1 MPLKTHRLITA
12 ALAGALVAAAAAV
25 PATAAGHRS
34 GVDAVPTPK
43 LGWYKCYD
51 YAECATVRLPLDY
64 DNPRGATTEI
74 AVLRVKAKN
83 QAAKI
88 GSLFVN
94 PGGPGGSA
102 TDFALAAPYFLSDPL
117 LQRFDVV
124 GVDPRGIGASE
135 NVRCFRSV
143 KEQTAVLGLM
153 NVPFP
158 VTDAE
163 EKAYVRGS
171 KLLGRACSTTGR
183 PLTGAASTAEVARDM
198 DVIRRAVG
206 DKKLN
211 YLGFSYG
218 SALGQYYANLFPD
231 RFRALVV
238 DGVLD
243 PTAWVGD
250 TRRPLDERLRSSDG
264 AYRAL
269 IEILTRCDKAGEAKC
284 VFAEGNPVQH
294 FDAIA
299 QRLKT
304 DPLALPDGEG
314 GTIQVTYAIFIN
326 AILGSLYGFDAGEQ
340 VTAIADQVGDALEGG
355 STAALVKRVRDARAS
370 RAYDFP
376 YDNGA
381 EAGTTVICTDGR
393 HPADAADWPRYADQR
408 DRKAPYFGRSWGW
421 IDSPCANRTWTV
433 RDEDAYTGP
442 FTRRTAAPVLVVGS
456 FWDPATNYR
465 GAVSSSRL
473 LPNSALLSSNNWGH
487 TAYGSGVCAT
497 AAIDDYLLTGRPPKA
512 GTVCTDAPQPFLTP
526 VPAPTATV
534 MAAATA
540 KRRPPIAAPMP
551 DSILI
556 PAHL

>member
-1 MPLKTHRLITA
+1 MPLKTHRLLTA
-12 ALAGALVAAAAAV
+12 TLAGVMAASAIAAPALAG
-25 PATAAGHRS
+25 GHKT

-51 YAECATVRLPLDY
+51 YAECATVQLPLDY

-83 QAAKI
+83 QSAKI

-102 TDFALAAPYFLSDPL
+102 TQFALAAPYWLTDPL

-135 NVRCFRSV
+135 NVRCFKSV
-143 KEQTAVLGLM
+143 KEQTAVLDLM

-158 VTDAE
+158 VTGAE
-163 EKAYVRGS
+163 EKAYVQGS
-171 KLLGRACSTTGR
+171 KLLGKACSTTGR

-218 SALGQYYANLFPD
+218 SALGQYYANMFPD

-243 PTAWVGD
+243 PVAWVGN
-250 TRRPLDERLRSSDG
+250 TRQVIDDRLHSSDG
-264 AYRAL
+264 AYKAL
-269 IEILTRCDKAGEAKC
+269 IEILKRCDKAGEAKC
-284 VFAEGNPVQH
+284 VFAEGDPVRH
-294 FDAIA
+294 FRQIA
-299 QRLKT
+299 EHLKKE
-304 DPLALPDGEG
+304 PLALPDGEG
-314 GTIQVTYAIFIN
+314 GTIQVTYAVFVS
-326 AILGSLYGFDAGEQ
+326 AILGSLYQFDAGEQ
-340 VTAIADQVGDALEGG
+340 VTAIADQVGDAIEGG
-355 STAALVKRVRDARAS
+355 STAALVQRVKDARAT
-370 RAYDFP
+370 RQYDFP
-376 YDNGA
+376 YDNSA

-393 HPADAADWPRYADQR
+393 FPANAADWPRYADR
-408 DRKAPYFGRSWGW
+408 REAAAPYFGRSWGW
-421 IDSPCANRTWTV
+421 IDSPCAHKTWTV

-442 FTRRTAAPVLVVGS
+442 FTRRTAAPVLVVGN

-473 LPNSALLSSNNWGH
+473 LPNSVLLSSNNWGH

-497 AAIDDYLLTGRPPKA
+497 TAIDNYLLTGTPPA
-512 GTVCTDAPQPFLTP
+512 RGTVCTDAPQPFVNP
-526 VPAPTATV
+526 VAT
-534 MAAATA
+534 MAAAA
-540 KRRPPIAAPMP
+540 GKQRPPIAAPLP

-556 PAHL
+556 PAKL

>member
-12 ALAGALVAAAAAV
+12 ALAGVLVAGLGAA
-25 PATAAGHRS
+25 PALAGGRKT

-43 LGWYKCYD
+43 LGWYKCYQI
-51 YAECATVRLPLDY
+51 AECATVRLPLDY

-74 AVLRVKAKN
+74 AVLRVKARN

-102 TDFALAAPYFLSDPL
+102 TEFALAAPYWLSDPM

-135 NVRCFRSV
+135 NVRCFKSV
-143 KEQTAVLGLM
+143 KEQTAVLDLM

-158 VTDAE
+158 VTPAE
-163 EKAYVRGS
+163 EKAYVQGS
-171 KLLGRACSTTGR
+171 KLLGKACSTTGK

-243 PTAWVGD
+243 PTAWVGN
-250 TRRPLDERLRSSDG
+250 TRQPIDERLRSSDG
-264 AYRAL
+264 SYKAL
-269 IEILTRCDKAGEAKC
+269 IEILKRCDKAGESKC
-284 VFAEGNPVQH
+284 VFAEGDPVRH
-294 FDAIA
+294 FRQIA
-299 QRLKT
+299 EQLKKK
-304 DPLALPDGEG
+304 PLALPDGEG
-314 GTIQVTYAIFIN
+314 GTIQVTYAVFVS
-326 AILGSLYGFDAGEQ
+326 AILGSLYQFDAGDQ
-340 VTAIADQVGDALEGG
+340 VTAIARQVADALEGG
-355 STAALVKRVRDARAS
+355 STAALVKRVRTAGAS

-376 YDNGA
+376 YDNSA
-381 EAGTTVICTDGR
+381 EASSTVICTDGR
-393 HPADAADWPRYADQR
+393 FPPNADAWPWFADRREAE
-408 DRKAPYFGRSWGW
+408 APYFGRSWAW
-421 IDSPCANRTWTV
+421 IDSPCAGRTWTV

-473 LPNSALLSSNNWGH
+473 LPNSVLLSSNNWGH

-497 AAIDDYLLTGRPPKA
+497 TAIDTYLLTGRPPA
-512 GTVCTDAPQPFLTP
+512 RGTVCTDAPQPFLKP
-526 VPAPTATV
+526 VPPPAATT
-534 MAAATA
+534 MAAGPG
-540 KRRPPIAAPMP
+540 KKRPPIAAPLP

-556 PAHL
+556 PAKI